1 MKFKYLVILF
11 MVLGFALFVNINLTD
26 SSTTQNTSTTSF
38 HSDSVTILG
47 INGHTATVNEV
58 CSGVGCPFPNSVNV
72 TTV

>member
-1 MKFKYLVILF
+1 

-26 SSTTQNTSTTSF
+26 SSTTQNTSNSSF
-38 HSDSVTILG
+38 HSNSVAILR